1 MLSST
6 NSGFFNVGT
15 GVPTKI
21 KDLAKIMTEI
31 CQKNFEPI
39 FQEALEG
46 DVKISQADMELTQ
59 KMINWKYETKL
70 KEGLE
75 KFVEGYY

>member
-6 NSGFFNVGT
+6 NSGLFNVGT

-39 FQEALEG
+39 YQESLEG
-46 DVKISQADMELTQ
+46 DVKISQADVTLTK
-59 KMINWKYETKL
+59 KMIKWESKIVLE
-70 KEGLE
+70 EGLK
-75 KFVEGYY
+75 KFIYE